1 MTADTFHLVV
11 VSAGASD
18 PSSTKMLAD
27 RAAQRVT
34 SLARERGHDV
44 RVSVIEIRELLPE
57 LPQALSSQFMG
68 PKFRAAIDTLVDA
81 DGIIAAAP
89 VYKAGASA
97 AFTGFLQ
104 VLDNDLLIGKPVI
117 LAATAGTARH
127 ALVVD
132 EEMRSLFA
140 YLRTLPVPT
149 GLFAAPED
157 FSSTAL
163 TSRIA
168 RAAQE
173 AGPADGVGL
182 CSCGARGDLG
192 RLSARVRVRRRDG
205 VGHQPV
211 ERPDAPRHRR
221 LAHALGRLAAGRCG
235 SPGSRDDAPRV
246 GSARSAAPAAP
257 PLTRSP
263 TKETENEVP
272 RG

>member
-163 TSRIA
+163 TARIS

-173 AGPADGVGL
+173 LVLLMESGFARAV
-182 CSCGARGDLG
+182 RGDTWGAYQHEYGSAGGTELG
-192 RLSARVRVRRRDG
+192 IDLSSDLM
-205 VGHQPV
+205 
-211 ERPDAPRHRR
+211 R
-221 LAHALGRLAAGRCG
+221 LATGG
-235 SPGSRDDAPRV
+235 SHRADQG
-246 GSARSAAPAAP
+246 
-257 PLTRSP
+257 
-263 TKETENEVP
+263 
-272 RG
+272 